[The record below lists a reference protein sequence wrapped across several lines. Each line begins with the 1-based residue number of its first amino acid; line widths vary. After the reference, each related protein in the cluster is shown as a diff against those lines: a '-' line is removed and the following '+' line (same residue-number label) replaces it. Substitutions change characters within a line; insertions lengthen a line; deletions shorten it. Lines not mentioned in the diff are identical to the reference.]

1 MKIKA
6 KCKAFYNGNIVN
18 VGEVIDYKGDKVPSW
33 ATLANGKEQK
43 KEEAGNAPAELKLTQ
58 ELDELIKEA
67 TEIDVWVNGTGK
79 TLAEQIAEY
88 KEAIA
93 AKKAE
98 LAAAAQQGE
107 GSETKDDKGE
117 AGNAGGNEQQTAPAS
132 ASEDGNEPTEQE
144 LDELITTAT
153 GLGIILEG
161 AELDLPM
168 AEKIKVLTDKI
179 AKAKA

>member
-6 KCKAFYNGNIVN
+6 KCKAYYNGDIVK
-18 VGEVIDYKGDKVPSW
+18 VGEVIEFKGSKVPSW

-43 KEEAGNAPAELKLTQ
+43 KEETGKVPAELKLTQ

-67 TEIDVWVNGTGK
+67 AEIDVWVNGTGK
-79 TLAEQIAEY
+79 TLEEQIAEY

-98 LAAAAQQGE
+98 FAAVVQQGE
-107 GSETKDDKGE
+107 GNEAKDDEE
-117 AGNAGGNEQQTAPAS
+117 AGEGN
-132 ASEDGNEPTEQE
+132 NEPTEQE

-153 GLGIILEG
+153 ELGIILEG
-161 AELDLPM
+161 AELDLPIH
-168 AEKIKVLTDKI
+168 EKIKVLTDKI
-179 AKAKA
+179 ANAIPSSADAAKAKV